1 MTFSRSAST
10 PPTRPVVR
18 RYPGLDPAVALARR
32 QGGVITFRQAMSV
45 GLTRGQLRQL
55 VQSDQWS
62 HPVRGAFVVPVVP
75 LNEDVAGPGD
85 ERRGSG
91 WAPEPAPFADEPP
104 AVAED
109 GWHCGHLA
117 ARGGPLLPVLPG
129 GAVPAA
135 AVPGGAAPAG
145 VCPGVFAPPPFPL
158 SARVR
163 AALVG
168 RPHAVVCN
176 ITAARLLGFPGGEP
190 ENPAEP
196 VHLLLPPR
204 LTRAQPRGIRLHFTE
219 LGAGEQVD
227 LAGIPVTSPART
239 LADLVLAA
247 PSREAAVTEMDAAL
261 HSGVVPNLRAAR
273 EAAAGRR
280 GFRPTQDWWDLA
292 DGRAESALE
301 TRLRLLLADAGLAP
315 PQLQWPV
322 QDSGG
327 QAIAKLDLAWP
338 EHRLDVEAD
347 TYTTASS
354 AEAFHL
360 ERLRGNLL
368 AARRWAVLRFSAL
381 DVAWYPERIVAAV
394 DRFLASPTAWDEAE
408 RQAS

>member
-1 MTFSRSAST
+1 MGIGMGTGGE
-10 PPTRPVVR
+10 V
-18 RYPGLDPAVALARR
+18 PAVA
-32 QGGVITFRQAMSV
+32 
-45 GLTRGQLRQL
+45 
-55 VQSDQWS
+55 D
-62 HPVRGAFVVPVVP
+62 
-75 LNEDVAGPGD
+75 
-85 ERRGSG
+85 
-91 WAPEPAPFADEPP
+91 
-104 AVAED
+104 D
-109 GWHCGHLA
+109 GWHGGH
-117 ARGGPLLPVLPG
+117 RVTQGGPLLPVLSG
-129 GAVPAA
+129 GDA
-135 AVPGGAAPAG
+135 
-145 VCPGVFAPPPFPL
+145 CPGVFARPPFPL

-168 RPHAVVCN
+168 RSHAVVCG
-176 ITAARLLGFPGGEP
+176 ITAVRLLGFPGGEP

-219 LGAGEQVD
+219 LGPDEQVD

-247 PSREAAVTEMDAAL
+247 PHREAAVAEMDAAL
-261 HSGVVPNLRAAR
+261 RSGAVPNLRAAR

-280 GFRPTQDWWDLA
+280 GFRPTQDWWPLA
-292 DGRAESALE
+292 DGRAESGLE
-301 TRLRLLLADAGLAP
+301 TRLRLMLVDAGLTP

-322 QDSGG
+322 RDASG
-327 QAIAKLDLAWP
+327 QSIARLDLAWP

-347 TYTTASS
+347 TYITTSS

-368 AARRWAVLRFSAL
+368 AALRWTVLRFSAL

-394 DRFLASPTAWDEAE
+394 ERVLAGPAVRDQEE
-408 RQAS
+408 LQAS

>member
-32 QGGVITFRQAMSV
+32 QGGMITFRQAMSA

-62 HPVRGAFVVPVVP
+62 HPVRGAFVVPLALVRG
-75 LNEDVAGPGD
+75 DVAGPD
-85 ERRGSG
+85 YEQQSSDL
-91 WAPEPAPFADEPP
+91 APEPAPFVDEPLT
-104 AVAED
+104 VAGD
-109 GWHCGHLA
+109 GWHHA
-117 ARGGPLLPVLPG
+117 ARGPLPPVLPG
-129 GAVPAA
+129 AGPSGAVLPTA
-135 AVPGGAAPAG
+135 AVPGGA
-145 VCPGVFAPPPFPL
+145 CPRVPTPPPFPL

-176 ITAARLLGFPGGEP
+176 VTAARLLGFPGGEP

-239 LADLVLAA
+239 LADLVLSAT
-247 PSREAAVTEMDAAL
+247 SREAAVTEMDAAL
-261 HSGVVPNLRAAR
+261 RSEVVPNLRAAR
-273 EAAAGRR
+273 AAAAGRR
-280 GFRPTQDWWDLA
+280 GFRPTQNWWDLA
-292 DGRAESALE
+292 DGRAQSPLE

-315 PQLQWPV
+315 PQLQWSV
-322 QDSGG
+322 QDGG
-327 QAIAKLDLAWP
+327 QSIARLDLAWP

-354 AEAFHL
+354 AEAFYL

-368 AARRWAVLRFSAL
+368 ATRRWAVLRFSAL

-394 DRFLASPTAWDEAE
+394 DRALAAPMVRDAE
-408 RQAS
+408 ERRAS

>member
-1 MTFSRSAST
+1 MTFSHSAST

-18 RYPGLDPAVALARR
+18 RYAGLDPAVALARR
-32 QGGVITFRQAMSV
+32 QGGVITFRQAMSA

-62 HPVRGAFVVPVVP
+62 HPVRGAFVVPVAP
-75 LNEDVAGPGD
+75 LWEDVAGPGD
-85 ERRGSG
+85 ERPCSG
-91 WAPEPAPFADEPP
+91 WVPQ
-104 AVAED
+104 
-109 GWHCGHLA
+109 
-117 ARGGPLLPVLPG
+117 PVPG
-129 GAVPAA
+129 GAV
-135 AVPGGAAPAG
+135 
-145 VCPGVFAPPPFPL
+145 PGVFAPPPFPL

-176 ITAARLLGFPGGEP
+176 ITAARLLGLSGAEP
-190 ENPAEP
+190 ESPAEP

-219 LGAGEQVD
+219 LGAGEQIDV
-227 LAGIPVTSPART
+227 AGIPVTSPART
-239 LADLVLAA
+239 VADLVLAA
-247 PSREAAVTEMDAAL
+247 PNREAAVTEMDAAL
-261 HSGVVPNLRAAR
+261 RSGVVRNLRAAR

-280 GFRPTQDWWDLA
+280 GFRQTQGWWDLA

-322 QDSGG
+322 QDGG
-327 QAIAKLDLAWP
+327 QSIAKLDLAWP

-347 TYTTASS
+347 TATAASS
-354 AEAFHL
+354 AEVFHL

-368 AARRWAVLRFSAL
+368 AARRWAVLRFSEL

-394 DRFLASPTAWDEAE
+394 DRFLDSPAAWDLEQ
-408 RQAS
+408 RRAS

>member
-1 MTFSRSAST
+1 MTFSLSASS
-10 PPTRPVVR
+10 PPTRPAVR

-32 QGGVITFRQAMSV
+32 QGGMITFRQAMAA

-62 HPVRGAFVVPVVP
+62 HPVRGAFVVPVGPPPGGV
-75 LNEDVAGPGD
+75 DGPGD
-85 ERRGSG
+85 GPWGSG
-91 WAPEPAPFADEPP
+91 WAPEPARFTGGFP
-104 AVAED
+104 AVAGD
-109 GWHCGHLA
+109 GWRGGHLA
-117 ARGGPLLPVLPG
+117 AGGGPLPPLLPT
-129 GAVPAA
+129 GA
-135 AVPGGAAPAG
+135 
-145 VCPGVFAPPPFPL
+145 CPGVFAPPPFPL

-168 RPHAVVCN
+168 RPHAVVCG
-176 ITAARLLGFPGGEP
+176 ITAARLLGFPGAEP

-219 LGAGEQVD
+219 LGPGERVD

-247 PSREAAVTEMDAAL
+247 PSREAAVAEMDAAL
-261 HSGVVPNLRAAR
+261 RSGVVPNLRAAR
-273 EAAAGRR
+273 EAASGRR
-280 GFRPTQDWWDLA
+280 GFRPTQAWWPLA

-301 TRLRLLLADAGLAP
+301 TRLRLLLVDAGFAP
-315 PQLQWPV
+315 PELQWPV
-322 QDSGG
+322 EDGSG
-327 QAIAKLDLAWP
+327 QSIAKLDLAWP

-347 TYTTASS
+347 TYTTVSS

-368 AARRWAVLRFSAL
+368 AALRWTVLRFSAL

-394 DRFLASPTAWDEAE
+394 DRVLAGPAAREAE
-408 RQAS
+408 ELQAS